1 MELQYH
7 GKTCAFIGFA
17 RSTVLPEVF
26 IVMQCGEEMLVAPTH
41 DLSGLKHGGV
51 GLNEIKVKNIFPFPR
66 LEAQARPENHQIRI
80 MR

>member
-7 GKTCAFIGFA
+7 GKACTFVGFA

-51 GLNEIKVKNIFPFPR
+51 GLDEIKGEYTFPIPR
-66 LEAQARPENHQIRI
+66 FETQA
-80 MR
+80 